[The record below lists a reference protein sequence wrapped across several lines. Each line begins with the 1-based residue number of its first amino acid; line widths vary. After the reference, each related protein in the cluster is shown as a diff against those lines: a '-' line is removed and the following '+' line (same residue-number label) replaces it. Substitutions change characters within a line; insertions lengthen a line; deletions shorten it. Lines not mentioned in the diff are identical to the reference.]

1 MANTKCEVS
10 IIGRL
15 GRDAEVKT
23 LSSDKIFL
31 SFTIA
36 TDVYDSETK
45 SEVPMWHS
53 CALWSPRDG
62 DTRRIDA
69 LAPYMTKGKQ
79 VSVDGSLK
87 YNNYTNKD
95 GVEVQAINI
104 NAREIVLL
112 GGKDDTADVTP
123 IRQDMAIH
131 DEDIP
136 F

>member
-1 MANTKCEVS
+1 MANTKREVS

-23 LSSDKIFL
+23 LSSGKIFL

>member
-23 LSSDKIFL
+23 LSSGKIFL

-45 SEVPMWHS
+45 SEVAMWHS
-53 CALWSPRDG
+53 CALWTPRDG

-112 GGKDDTADVTP
+112 GSKDDNAEVTP
-123 IRQDMAIH
+123 IRQDMPSH
-131 DEDIP
+131 GEDIP